1 MPDPEPLRWDSI
13 AWDTPG
19 AAWDGFQTTTNNTMS
34 TNIKSD
40 LTTDDVAVPF
50 TQAKRDEI
58 ATDLIA
64 VRDKLPILGQAP
76 TAAQDSLQG
85 IAEGREAT
93 VSQAARDYIANP
105 GTHLGTVDAAKW
117 ALLEEQ
123 SEGLE
128 ATIGHVEELLTILR
142 STKLVTDDSR
152 LRYLGRYYNY
162 LGDNLDAIPGS
173 KVIYDKIAVLYEKQG
188 NRKPKTPPTGGNP

>member
-19 AAWDGFQTTTNNTMS
+19 AVWDGFQPTTNNTMS

-50 TQAKRDEI
+50 PQAKRDEI
-58 ATDLIA
+58 AADLIL

-93 VSQAARDYIANP
+93 VSQAAIDYQAHP
-105 GTHLGTVDAAKW
+105 GTRLGTVDAAEW

-123 SEGLE
+123 SAGIESVIGNLE
-128 ATIGHVEELLTILR
+128 EFLTILR
-142 STKLVTDDSR
+142 STKLVVDDSR
-152 LRYLGRYYNY
+152 LRNLGRYYRY